1 MDTAPL
7 IDLAPILGVVLG
19 SMLAFTT
26 AIMRYQHVDST
37 KSRDLIEQ
45 SRSENRELIE
55 QSRSENRELIEQS
68 QRENR
73 ELIEKVH
80 GKLSGGLRDLRED
93 LGYVRERLA
102 RIEGYLGCWP
112 EPPHEGASAAA

>member
-1 MDTAPL
+1 METVSL
-7 IDLAPILGVVLG
+7 IDLAPMVGIVLG

-45 SRSENRELIE
+45 SG
-55 QSRSENRELIEQS
+55 
-68 QRENR
+68 RENR

-80 GKLSGGLRDLRED
+80 VELSGGLSDVRGD
-93 LGYVRERLA
+93 LGDVRERLA
-102 RIEGYLGCWP
+102 RIEGYLGGWP
-112 EPPHEGASAAA
+112 EPPPHDGAAEAA